1 MLVSLGG
8 VVMVKVKE
16 LNIKNIKGLTDE
28 EAVKRLNKYG
38 ANDINKE
45 KKSSLIKKFFNNIK
59 NPLVILLGVLALT
72 SYITGDK
79 KSTIIMIAMVFL
91 GVILK
96 FIQETKADNSAQKLK
111 DMVTTK
117 ATVIRNGYEKEIFF
131 EELVPGDIIHLS
143 AGDMIP
149 ADVRIIY
156 SKDLFVNQS
165 SLTGESIPVEKE
177 SKVGIF
183 KEDLQ
188 NPNLCFMG
196 TNVESGTAIVEIL
209 NTGYNTYLGQ
219 VSKTLTKK
227 RELTSF
233 DKGINNFTILMIKM
247 IFIMAPIVFF
257 ANGFSK
263 GDWGSAFLFAIAV
276 AVGLTPEMLPM
287 IVTVNLSK
295 GALSMSKK
303 KVIVKKL
310 NAIQN
315 FGAMNILCTDK
326 TGTITCGKV
335 KLEKCVDIYGDKSE
349 RVLKY
354 AFINSFYQT
363 GLKNVMDNAILE
375 YKKKNGF
382 LDKEKIRYI
391 KVDELPFDF
400 KRKRMSVVVRNEDQK
415 DILICK
421 GAVEEILSLSE
432 YYEIDKEI
440 KYFTQESKQKFENIS
455 KNLNKSGFRVIAVAY
470 KKIKDKKDEYEVND
484 EKQLVFLGYMAFLDP
499 PKETSREAIEK
510 FKKYN
515 VDIKVLT
522 GDNEIVTKKIC
533 KDVNLPVDRI
543 LLGKDIDQMSDE
555 KLAIEAEKTNVFAKL
570 SPLHKERIIKVLKA
584 REHVVGFMGD
594 GINDSPALKAADV
607 GISVDGAVDIAKECS
622 DIILLENNLLVL
634 EEGVIEGRR
643 IFANIIKYIK
653 MTASSNFGNMFSVLG
668 SSIILP
674 FLPMLPLQV
683 LINNLLYDISQ
694 SAIPTD
700 NVDNE
705 WLTKPRKWQV
715 NNIRKYIMSIGPISS
730 IFDYIT
736 YFVLWF
742 MFKGFNNPAMFQ
754 TGWFLES
761 LLTQTLIIHVIR
773 TNKIPFIESRASNP
787 LIMTTILMIFIG
799 VTLINSP
806 LGGELG
812 FVKLPL
818 IYYPILICILI
829 GYVFLTQFIKERYVK
844 KFDLD

>member
-1 MLVSLGG
+1 
-8 VVMVKVKE
+8 MVKVKE

-96 FIQETKADNSAQKLK
+96 FIQETKADNSAHKLK

-117 ATVIRNGYEKEIFF
+117 ATVIRNGYKKEMFF

-143 AGDMIP
+143 SGDMIP
-149 ADVRIIY
+149 ADVKILY

-177 SKVGIF
+177 SKMGSF
-183 KEDLQ
+183 KENLQ

-209 NTGYNTYLGQ
+209 STGYNTYLGQ

-227 RELTSF
+227 REWTSF

-247 IFIMAPIVFF
+247 ILIMAPIVFF

-263 GDWGSAFLFAIAV
+263 GDWDSAFLFAMAV

-335 KLEKCVDIYGDKSE
+335 KLEKCVDIYGDESK

-382 LDKEKIRYI
+382 TDKEKNRYI

-400 KRKRMSVVVRNEDQK
+400 KRKRMSVVVRNEEQK

-432 YYEIDKEI
+432 YYEVDKKI
-440 KYFTQESKQKFENIS
+440 KYFTQESKEKVENIS

-470 KKIKDKKDEYEVND
+470 KKIKDKKDEYIVSD

-533 KDVNLPVDRI
+533 KDVSLPVDRI
-543 LLGKDIDQMSDE
+543 LLGKDIDNMSDE
-555 KLAIEAEKTNVFAKL
+555 ELSIEAEKTNVFAKL

-584 REHVVGFMGD
+584 RDNVVGFMGD

-668 SSIILP
+668 ASIILP
-674 FLPMLPLQV
+674 FLPMLPIQV

-715 NNIRKYIMSIGPISS
+715 NNIKKYIMCIGPVSS

-742 MFKGFNNPAMFQ
+742 MFKGVNNPAMFQ

-761 LLTQTLIIHVIR
+761 LVTQTIIIHVIR
-773 TNKIPFIESRASNP
+773 TNKIPFIESKASNP
-787 LIMTTILMIFIG
+787 LTMTTILMVFIG

-806 LGGELG
+806 LGGNLG

-818 IYYPILICILI
+818 MCYPILICILI

-844 KFDLD
+844 KFNLD

>member
-1 MLVSLGG
+1 
-8 VVMVKVKE
+8 
-16 LNIKNIKGLTDE
+16 
-28 EAVKRLNKYG
+28 
-38 ANDINKE
+38 
-45 KKSSLIKKFFNNIK
+45 
-59 NPLVILLGVLALT
+59 
-72 SYITGDK
+72 
-79 KSTIIMIAMVFL
+79 MIAMVFL

-219 VSKTLTKK
+219 VSKTLIKK

-440 KYFTQESKQKFENIS
+440 KYFTQ
-455 KNLNKSGFRVIAVAY
+455 
-470 KKIKDKKDEYEVND
+470 
-484 EKQLVFLGYMAFLDP
+484 
-499 PKETSREAIEK
+499 
-510 FKKYN
+510 
-515 VDIKVLT
+515 
-522 GDNEIVTKKIC
+522 
-533 KDVNLPVDRI
+533 
-543 LLGKDIDQMSDE
+543 
-555 KLAIEAEKTNVFAKL
+555 
-570 SPLHKERIIKVLKA
+570 
-584 REHVVGFMGD
+584 
-594 GINDSPALKAADV
+594 
-607 GISVDGAVDIAKECS
+607 
-622 DIILLENNLLVL
+622 
-634 EEGVIEGRR
+634 
-643 IFANIIKYIK
+643 
-653 MTASSNFGNMFSVLG
+653 
-668 SSIILP
+668 
-674 FLPMLPLQV
+674 
-683 LINNLLYDISQ
+683 
-694 SAIPTD
+694 
-700 NVDNE
+700 
-705 WLTKPRKWQV
+705 
-715 NNIRKYIMSIGPISS
+715 
-730 IFDYIT
+730 
-736 YFVLWF
+736 
-742 MFKGFNNPAMFQ
+742 
-754 TGWFLES
+754 
-761 LLTQTLIIHVIR
+761 
-773 TNKIPFIESRASNP
+773 
-787 LIMTTILMIFIG
+787 
-799 VTLINSP
+799 
-806 LGGELG
+806 
-812 FVKLPL
+812 
-818 IYYPILICILI
+818 
-829 GYVFLTQFIKERYVK
+829 
-844 KFDLD
+844 

>member
-1 MLVSLGG
+1 
-8 VVMVKVKE
+8 MVKVKE

>member
-1 MLVSLGG
+1 
-8 VVMVKVKE
+8 MVKVKE

-668 SSIILP
+668 ASIILP